1 MNFHR
6 LRYFR
11 AAAEFG
17 SLRKAA
23 KVLDISQPSLTRQ
36 IQILEHEFKTPLFA
50 RDSKRL
56 TITPAGTL
64 LASRIGFIL
73 DEIESIQRDIAK
85 LSDDRRTNMRIGAI
99 QSTCDI
105 LVPHAIRALRARY
118 PSVQIA
124 VHGIRSSEIIEL
136 VGRQF
141 LDIGIVAAPVSDPR
155 LVQTPLARDVFRMI
169 SSRRHRY
176 GAMTRLSLAQ
186 LEGEPFV
193 TFPKGFALRDLV
205 ESAFNDCGLELN
217 VVVELESIEA
227 IKELVRE
234 GGGISLLPGST
245 LIGEKNRRDLTNTVI
260 EDPQLVRD
268 IVAIR
273 HAGDQLS
280 RPVAFLQ
287 DALRS
292 ALQAAGD
299 LPPSTGPAADS
310 NRLIAGGHGG

>member
-23 KVLDISQPSLTRQ
+23 KALDISQPSLTRQ
-36 IQILEHEFKTPLFA
+36 IQILEHEIKTPLFV

-56 TITPAGTL
+56 MITPAGAL

-73 DEIESIQRDIAK
+73 DEIGSVQRDIAK
-85 LSDDRRTNMRIGAI
+85 LSDDRRTHMRIGAI
-99 QSTCDI
+99 QSTCDV
-105 LVPHAIRALRARY
+105 LVPHAIRALRVRY
-118 PSVQIA
+118 PTVQVA
-124 VHGIRSSEIIEL
+124 VHGIRSGEIIEQ
-136 VGRQF
+136 VGRRA

-155 LVQTPLARDVFRMI
+155 LVQTALARDTFCMVA
-169 SSRRHRY
+169 SRRHRY
-176 GAMTRLSLAQ
+176 GAMTRLSLSQ
-186 LEGEPFV
+186 LEGEPFI
-193 TFPKGFALRDLV
+193 TFPRGFALRDLV
-205 ESAFNDCGLELN
+205 ERAFHDLGLEMN

-234 GGGISLLPGST
+234 GGGISMLPAST
-245 LIGEKNRRDLTNTVI
+245 LLGDKNRRDLMNAAI
-260 EDPQLVRD
+260 EGAPLTRD

-280 RPVAFLQ
+280 RPLAFLQ
-287 DALRS
+287 EALRS
-292 ALQAAGD
+292 ALQAPGA
-299 LPPSTGPAADS
+299 LPISVPEE
-310 NRLIAGGHGG
+310 NRLIPAGLPIAG